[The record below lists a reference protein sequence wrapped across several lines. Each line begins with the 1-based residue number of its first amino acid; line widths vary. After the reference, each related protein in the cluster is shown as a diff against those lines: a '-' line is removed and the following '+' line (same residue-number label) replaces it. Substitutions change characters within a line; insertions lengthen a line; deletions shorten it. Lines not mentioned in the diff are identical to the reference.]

1 MKKNQ
6 PVTFE
11 VSIEEYN
18 NHTWQGTVRMN
29 GQTIPFQSDLDL
41 LLLIN
46 RLVNEPC
53 EKLSIKLLHKDR
65 RSHRWNSMQAAPAVP
80 HIRIIRKAPRA
91 TSSLLGNA

>member
-53 EKLSIKLLHKDR
+53 EKTLHK
-65 RSHRWNSMQAAPAVP
+65 
-80 HIRIIRKAPRA
+80 
-91 TSSLLGNA
+91 TSAQR

>member
-46 RLVNEPC
+46 
-53 EKLSIKLLHKDR
+53 
-65 RSHRWNSMQAAPAVP
+65 
-80 HIRIIRKAPRA
+80 
-91 TSSLLGNA
+91 